1 MMFARYTSAIS
12 SGAIM
17 TFALLFV
24 MQSLI
29 TMQPGIVIDTGPSN
43 FVEFIKRR
51 IVDTPLQP
59 VDPIVDKKKL
69 TKTVLPP
76 TRATSSGPRT
86 PVHVFAA
93 SPTPPVG
100 TGRPTIGVITDGA
113 LINMVR
119 VAPVYPS
126 RALAYGI
133 EGYVVVQFDVTADGR
148 VVNVVI
154 IESTDSVFNK
164 AAIRAA
170 GKFKFKPRVVDG
182 LALASYGIRNM
193 FSFEIEE

>member
-29 TMQPGIVIDTGPSN
+29 TMQPGIVVDTAPTN
-43 FVEFIKRR
+43 FIEFIKRR
-51 IVDTPLQP
+51 IVDTPLRP
-59 VDPIVDKKKL
+59 FEPIVDKKKL
-69 TKTVLPP
+69 TETVLPP
-76 TRATSSGPRT
+76 AHVTNSGLQT
-86 PVHVFAA
+86 PVHISTEA
-93 SPTPPVG
+93 PTPPTG
-100 TGRPTIGVITDGA
+100 TGRPTIGVITNGA
-113 LINMVR
+113 LVNMVR

-126 RALAYGI
+126 RALTYGI

-154 IESTDSVFNK
+154 IESTDSVFNSAAIK
-164 AAIRAA
+164 AAE
-170 GKFKFKPRVVDG
+170 KFRFKPRVVDG
-182 LALASYGIRNM
+182 LALASYGIQNM
-193 FSFEIEE
+193 FRFEIEE

>member
-1 MMFARYTSAIS
+1 MFARYTSAIS

-29 TMQPGIVIDTGPSN
+29 TLQPGIVIDSRPTN

-51 IVDTPLQP
+51 IIDTPLRP
-59 VDPIVDKKKL
+59 TDPIIDKEKL
-69 TKTVLPP
+69 TRTPLPP
-76 TRATSSGPRT
+76 TRPTSSGPQI
-86 PVHVFAA
+86 PVHVPAEVLNPPAA
-93 SPTPPVG
+93 
-100 TGRPTIGVITDGA
+100 TGRPTIGAITDGA
-113 LINMVR
+113 LVNMVR

-126 RALAYGI
+126 RALTYGI

-148 VVNVVI
+148 VVDVVI

-164 AAIRAA
+164 AAIQAA
-170 GKFKFKPRVVDG
+170 ESFKFKPRVVDG
-182 LALASYGIRNM
+182 LALASYGIQNIFR
-193 FSFEIEE
+193 FEIEK